1 MKRAI
6 AMFASVAFFA
16 AFTPLADAQSACPPE
31 VAKAKE
37 MLHQKTGWIVQEN
50 IPKEPDVKMPRSLAG
65 ARPPEV
71 QAPRGQDGQ
80 APRGQD
86 SQASR
91 GQEVQAPRGQDT
103 QAPRGQ
109 DIQAPRAPL
118 GAKPPTS
125 LQAPR
130 SKQPAG
136 ITKAASLVQEAEAAC
151 KTGDAATAKTKAEA
165 AISALK

>member
-1 MKRAI
+1 MQMPDATNDGGVRCGGLGCGRGELPATPTHTREESAMKRAI

-109 DIQAPRAPL
+109 DIQAPRA
-118 GAKPPTS
+118 
-125 LQAPR
+125 
-130 SKQPAG
+130 
-136 ITKAASLVQEAEAAC
+136 
-151 KTGDAATAKTKAEA
+151 
-165 AISALK
+165 